1 VDFQRRTLL
10 AIVLCVLIWIGYAA
24 FLAPTP
30 PAPKKDA
37 DKTTTS
43 AAKTDDDD
51 GEVKPAAAA
60 TPDAPAAVDATKPAT
75 PEVAAVSHKLKTDLI
90 ALEVGNIGGLVR
102 RTELLSPQFR
112 RGDAG
117 DDFLALGEKA
127 SLSVS
132 FDAEYD
138 DEKLDLQ
145 IPRSAGWEVKDKTEK
160 TWSLQHKTL
169 DALVMADLTMTDGYE
184 GKFTVKVL
192 NRSSKRQSHRM
203 LVRTQFALAKEESSY
218 DIHRGLCALANGDDI
233 EAFAQSDV
241 GETPGRSTGRIRWAG
256 LDSKYFIQALVPTH
270 PVNFCEVGL
279 SKDAA
284 AMVNT
289 IGSDKVVLEP
299 NESRTYEFGVYF
311 GTKEV
316 ERLERYSVVSE
327 VHLEDAVEWGWF
339 GGLTRFLGEKML
351 WLLRLFYN
359 LTGIWGVAIIL
370 LTIVVKVLTLPLTFK
385 QMHSMKRMKEI
396 QPELES
402 IKKKYAEDRV
412 RQAQEMQALFQ
423 RSGVKPLAGCL
434 PMLVQLPIWIA
445 LYAMLNTAV
454 ELYREPFLWLPDLT
468 QQDPYYVLPLAM
480 GALMY
485 FQMRMSPSGM
495 DSDQARMMAWMM
507 PIIFTVMMLFLP
519 SGLGVYIF
527 ANVVLSLIQTAIQL
541 RSSPQTAAKKS

>member
-1 VDFQRRTLL
+1 MDFQRRTLL

-24 FLAPTP
+24 FLAPP
-30 PAPKKDA
+30 PPEPKKDP
-37 DKTTTS
+37 DKVAVKS
-43 AAKTDDDD
+43 GDDDD
-51 GEVKPAAAA
+51 APAPSKSGDASA
-60 TPDAPAAVDATKPAT
+60 TPAGPTDSKPAT
-75 PEVAAVSHKLKTDLI
+75 PAVAAVKHKLTTDLLS
-90 ALEVGNIGGLVR
+90 LEVGNIGGMVK

-112 RGDAG
+112 RGDVG
-117 DDFLALGEKA
+117 DDFLALGEKS
-127 SLSVS
+127 SLAVS
-132 FDAEYD
+132 FDAEHD
-138 DEKLDLQ
+138 DEKLDLH
-145 IPRSAGWEVKDKTEK
+145 IPRSAGWEVVEKTEK
-160 TWSLQHKTL
+160 LWKLRYKTI
-169 DALVMADLTMTDGYE
+169 DAEVTADLSLTDGYE
-184 GKFTVKVL
+184 GKFAVKVF

-203 LVRTQFALAKEESSY
+203 LVRMQHGLAKEESSY
-218 DIHRGLCALANGDDI
+218 DIHRGLCATGEDDL
-233 EAFAQSDV
+233 EEFAQGDV
-241 GETPGRSTGRIRWAG
+241 GETPGRSQGTIRWAG
-256 LDSKYFIQALVPTH
+256 LDSKYFLQALVPEHT
-270 PVNFCEVGL
+270 VKSCEVGL
-279 SKDAA
+279 NDGV
-284 AMVNT
+284 MVNT
-289 IGSDKVVLEP
+289 IGSDRVELEP
-299 NESRTYEFGVYF
+299 NEARTYNFGVYF

-316 ERLERYSVVSE
+316 ERLERYAVVPGK
-327 VHLEDAVEWGWF
+327 HLEDAVEWGWF

-351 WLLRLFYN
+351 WLLRVFYG

-385 QMHSMKRMKEI
+385 QMSSMKRMKEI
-396 QPELES
+396 QPELEAL
-402 IKKKYAEDRV
+402 KKKYADDRV

-480 GALMY
+480 GALMF

-495 DSDQARMMAWMM
+495 DNEQAKMMAWMM

-541 RSSPQTAAKKS
+541 RTSPQAAAKKS

>member
-24 FLAPTP
+24 FLAPPTP
-30 PAPKKDA
+30 EPKKEP
-37 DKTTTS
+37 DKVAVKS
-43 AAKTDDDD
+43 DDDD
-51 GEVKPAAAA
+51 VPANKSDDTPA
-60 TPDAPAAVDATKPAT
+60 TATTATADSKPAT
-75 PEVAAVSHKLKTDLI
+75 PEVAAVKHRLTTELL
-90 ALEVGNIGGLVR
+90 ALEVGNIGGMVK

-112 RGDAG
+112 RGDSG
-117 DDFLALGEKA
+117 DDFLALGEKS
-127 SLSVS
+127 SLAIS

-145 IPRSAGWEVKDKTEK
+145 VPRSAGWEVVEKTEK
-160 TWSLQHKTL
+160 LWSLRHKTL
-169 DALVMADLTMTDGYE
+169 DAQVIADLSLTDGYE
-184 GKFTVKVL
+184 GRFTVKVT

-203 LVRTQFALAKEESSY
+203 LVRMQHGLAKEESSY
-218 DIHRGLCALANGDDI
+218 DIHRGLCALDGGDDI
-233 EAFAQSDV
+233 EEFAQGDV
-241 GETPGRSTGRIRWAG
+241 GETPGRSQGKIRWAG
-256 LDSKYFIQALVPTH
+256 LDSKYFLQALVPTH
-270 PVNFCEVGL
+270 VVKSCEVAL
-279 SKDAA
+279 SKDGT
-284 AMVNT
+284 AMVST
-289 IGSDKVVLEP
+289 IGSDKVTLEP
-299 NESRTYEFGVYF
+299 NEVRSYEFGVYF

-316 ERLERYSVVSE
+316 ERLERFAVVSG

-351 WLLRLFYN
+351 WLLRVFYG

-385 QMHSMKRMKEI
+385 QMSSMKRMKEI
-396 QPELES
+396 QPELEAL
-402 IKKKYAEDRV
+402 KKKYADDRV

-480 GALMY
+480 GALMF

-495 DSDQARMMAWMM
+495 DNEQAKMMAWMM

-541 RSSPQTAAKKS
+541 RTSPQAAAKKS

>member
-1 VDFQRRTLL
+1 MDFQRRTLL
-10 AIVLCVLIWIGYAA
+10 AIVICVLIWIGYAA
-24 FLAPTP
+24 FLAPPP
-30 PAPKKDA
+30 PAPKDDA
-37 DKTTTS
+37 KTTPT
-43 AAKTDDDD
+43 AAKADDDD
-51 GEVKPAAAA
+51 EAVKADAKSD
-60 TPDAPAAVDATKPAT
+60 DAPAANGTSKPAE
-75 PEVAAVSHKLKTDLI
+75 PQVAAQQHKLATELVS
-90 ALEVGNIGGLVR
+90 LEVGNVGGFVR
-102 RTELLSPQFR
+102 KTEMLSPQFR

-117 DDFLALGEKA
+117 DDFLALGDRPT
-127 SLSVS
+127 LSVS

-138 DEKLDLQ
+138 DERLDLQ
-145 IPRSAGWEVKDKTEK
+145 IPRGTAWEVTDKTDK
-160 TWSLQHKTL
+160 LWKLQHKTL
-169 DALVMADLTMTDGYE
+169 DAHVFAELALTDGYE

-192 NRSSKRQSHRM
+192 NRSNKRQSHRM
-203 LVRTQFALAKEESSY
+203 LVRTQYGLAKEESSY
-218 DIHRGLCALANGDDI
+218 DIHRGLCALASGDDV

-241 GETPGRSTGRIRWAG
+241 DEAAGRSQGRIRWAA
-256 LDSKYFIQALVPTH
+256 LDSKYFIQALVPVH
-270 PVNFCEVGL
+270 PVNFCEVSL
-279 SKDAA
+279 SKDAT

-289 IGSDKVVLEP
+289 IGSDKVTLEP
-299 NESRTYEFGVYF
+299 NESRTYEFGVYY

-316 ERLERYSVVSE
+316 ERLERYSVVSD

-351 WLLRLFYN
+351 WLLRVFYN
-359 LTGIWGVAIIL
+359 LTGIWGVSIIL
-370 LTIVVKVLTLPLTFK
+370 LTIVVKLLTLPLTFQ
-385 QMHSMKRMKEI
+385 QMNSMKKMKEI
-396 QPELES
+396 QPELDS

-468 QQDPYYVLPLAM
+468 QQDPFYILPLAM

-495 DSDQARMMAWMM
+495 DNEQARMMAWMM

-541 RSSPQTAAKKS
+541 RSNKPAAKKS